1 MKGNIVFHNC
11 REQEFHLKDGF
22 EEEVCW
28 LNLWT
33 AFESQYDNVCEV
45 FVFQISPQKRHFST
59 TKTMDDWKSVIVK
72 FKSFLFF
79 AKLLALFFSHFY
91 AISWLS
97 VNPKASYRK
106 INKKSDL
113 TGHLET
119 SVSEIYFCNV
129 RLVNLRQ
136 NFPIRLISETAHL
149 SLVLHSSIL
158 WAKSWIR
165 LQNFLLNSLLKMNF
179 D

>member
-1 MKGNIVFHNC
+1 MV
-11 REQEFHLKDGF
+11 LKRKSVDWIC
-22 EEEVCW
+22 EP
-28 LNLWT
+28 
-33 AFESQYDNVCEV
+33 AFESQYDNVYEV

-106 INKKSDL
+106 INKKFDL

-119 SVSEIYFCNV
+119 SISEIYFCNV

-136 NFPIRLISETAHL
+136 NFPIRLISETANL

-165 LQNFLLNSLLKMNF
+165 SQNFLLNSLLKMNF